1 MYAHSMF
8 PGSLKLFV
16 SIPMIDITPAFA
28 NSSSRLS
35 GVLPA
40 VQAGLSAISLINA
53 RFAFR
58 R

>member
-1 MYAHSMF
+1 
-8 PGSLKLFV
+8 
-16 SIPMIDITPAFA
+16 
-28 NSSSRLS
+28 LS